1 MLLKNLIYLLITL
14 GTKIFN
20 YFQLILVM
28 SLLLKDRI
36 YTMQAPTAKRGVYP
50 MHGYK
55 LGLYRLPIKLDD
67 PSEIKSII
75 EGMKKTFDMDQ
86 YADRIYATY
95 NWIEENMPDPD
106 ADGYESVNLSVT
118 VEIVTG
124 EVIDA
129 IYQIYPV
136 EKFAA
141 PQWIKDYRRKAD
153 HFAKMIIDTILRN
166 TILSDKLVEHFMK
179 TEKISESEA
188 IVKISKLTPLA
199 QIVLDA
205 KPIAKIEPPKPLVEG
220 AKPVV
225 TRDGESVVP
234 GPIDVEYKEKMGPS
248 APFKTKT
255 GHELKTWGRQGTD
268 NKVLGVFGEF
278 CSVDFDICIGDGACI
293 DACPVAVYEFFDFPG
308 NVGSTKKPLQINEP
322 DCIFCLA
329 CEGVCPPQ
337 AIKIFPQ

>member
-1 MLLKNLIYLLITL
+1 
-14 GTKIFN
+14 
-20 YFQLILVM
+20 
-28 SLLLKDRI
+28 
-36 YTMQAPTAKRGVYP
+36 MQAPTAKRGVYP

-55 LGLYRLPIKLDD
+55 LGLYRMPIKLED
-67 PSEIKSII
+67 PSEIKSIL
-75 EGMKKTFDMDQ
+75 EGMKKTFVMDQ

-106 ADGYESVNLSVT
+106 ADGYEYVDLSVT

-136 EKFAA
+136 EKFSA
-141 PQWIKDYRRKAD
+141 PQWVKDYRRKAD
-153 HFAKMIIDTILRN
+153 HFAKMIIDTLLRN
-166 TILSDKLVEHFMK
+166 TILSEKMIEYLMKSEKMSEFQAAVKLKE
-179 TEKISESEA
+179 
-188 IVKISKLTPLA
+188 LTPLA

-205 KPIAKIEPPKPLVEG
+205 KPLTKIEPPKPAIEG
-220 AKPVV
+220 KKQVIQ
-225 TRDGESVVP
+225 RDGEEAVP
-234 GPIDVEYKEKMGPS
+234 GPIDIEYKDKMDPS

-255 GHELKTWGRQGTD
+255 GNELKTWGRIGTD

-278 CSVDFDICIGDGACI
+278 CSVDFDICVADGACI
-293 DACPVAVYEFFDFPG
+293 DACPVGVYEFFDFSG
-308 NVGSTKKPLQINEP
+308 NVASAKKPLQINEP

-337 AIKIFPQ
+337 AIKIFPQS